1 MWMQTVFFL
10 LFLFMVPFY
19 GSSIHISF
27 PAVLF
32 TILFVSPKYC
42 PMIYNVV

>member
-1 MWMQTVFFL
+1 MMQTVFF
-10 LFLFMVPFY
+10 FIIPFYGSLY

-27 PAVLF
+27 AAVLF

>member
-1 MWMQTVFFL
+1 MWMQNRFL
-10 LFLFMVPFY
+10 FIIPFMVPFY

-27 PAVLF
+27 AAVLF